1 MDIPVPQWGLSAEHQ
16 LIVGLAFIAAST
28 IALAYSVR
36 ATRQVR
42 QPYPVYVV
50 LAAGGIVFGEPFV
63 DVLGHFA
70 FPELGVTPYLHALG
84 RTVPLYFA
92 PAYFFYFGGGILFTM
107 RLIQKGV
114 TARQWWRWYA
124 AATAFA
130 LAIEPP
136 FIHLGAWTYYGPN
149 QPLMFFG
156 LPLWWGFAN
165 TASWLVTASILDL
178 LITRRV
184 LTRTGTLAV
193 FPLLPLIFIGADTMM
208 TLPAYL
214 AVNSSHSL
222 LVTNAAQLVTIA
234 VAVWSVWACG
244 KLHSPGGTA
253 QAHTSAALTT
263 HVSAESS

>member
-1 MDIPVPQWGLSAEHQ
+1 LSAQRQ
-16 LIVGLAFIAAST
+16 LIVGLVFTIAST
-28 IALAYSVR
+28 VALAYAIR
-36 ATRQVR
+36 AARQIR

-50 LAAGGIVFGEPFV
+50 LAAAGIVFGEPFV

-92 PAYFFYFGGGILFTM
+92 PAYFFYFGGGVLVTM

-114 TARQWWRWYA
+114 TGRGWWRWYA

-136 FIHLGAWTYYGPN
+136 FIYFGAWTYYGPN

-165 TASWLVTASILDL
+165 TASWLVTGSILHL

-184 LTRTGTLAV
+184 LTGAGTLAV
-193 FPLLPLIFIGADTMM
+193 LPLLPLIFIGADTMM

-234 VAVWSVWACG
+234 VAVWAVWACG
-244 KLHSPGGTA
+244 KLHLPDGTA
-253 QAHTSAALTT
+253 QAHTSAPSAS
-263 HVSAESS
+263 HVSARRS